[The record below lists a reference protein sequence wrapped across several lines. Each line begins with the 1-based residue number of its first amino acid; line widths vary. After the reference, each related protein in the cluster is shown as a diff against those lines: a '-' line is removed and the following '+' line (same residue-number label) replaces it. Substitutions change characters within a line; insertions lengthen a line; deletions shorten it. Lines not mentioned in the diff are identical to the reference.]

1 MVLIGLLLIALVCLA
16 LGLVLASAGWL
27 IGSLAASAA
36 AAWVLWRGR
45 DRIIASGAP
54 TESAADNP
62 PLASSVP
69 QTASSVATSA
79 PSRDAAVAETPAA
92 ADYARRRADELSAA
106 GQPATTAPATTA
118 PAATAAP
125 AAAEAELVDVDVWV
139 IDGRP
144 NYHTAHCGVLLGAD
158 AETIPHSQA
167 VEDGFTPCTLCDP
180 DAHPE
185 RVAQPAQAAAPTEA
199 GEPGDLQQV
208 WVVDGWPHYHAQG
221 CARLSG
227 AESEAI
233 PFGQAVE
240 DGFTPCPNC
249 QPAVIEPA
257 PVRSEAV
264 ASEPASEPAAE
275 PAPVAAAEPVAQTA
289 APVTEPAPMT
299 EPEPAVVEAEPVT
312 AATPTVAPETAEAPV
327 AEAVPAE
334 APTGEPEPGAA
345 EEPAGAEPA
354 PAASGGPGDVWV
366 VPGRPRFH
374 LQDCMIIGDQGAIA
388 VPLAQAVDDGF
399 KPCSLCEPV

>member
-45 DRIIASGAP
+45 DRIVPATASS
-54 TESAADNP
+54 EHADNP
-62 PLASSVP
+62 PLAP
-69 QTASSVATSA
+69 ATQHSVATSA

-92 ADYARRRADELSAA
+92 ADYARRRADELSGVAS
-106 GQPATTAPATTA
+106 QPAVSAAATGGAGAAPAT
-118 PAATAAP
+118 
-125 AAAEAELVDVDVWV
+125 ELVDVDVWV

-144 NYHTAHCGVLLGAD
+144 NYHAAHCGVLLGAD

-185 RVAQPAQAAAPTEA
+185 RVAQPAQGGPAAAAAEPT
-199 GEPGDLQQV
+199 EPGDLRQV

-221 CARLSG
+221 CARLTG
-227 AESEAI
+227 ATSEPI

-240 DGFTPCPNC
+240 DGFTPCPAC

-257 PVRSEAV
+257 VQPEPV
-264 ASEPASEPAAE
+264 PASEPEPAAAAE
-275 PAPVAAAEPVAQTA
+275 PAVAEPVAA
-289 APVTEPAPMT
+289 ESAVA
-299 EPEPAVVEAEPVT
+299 EPAV
-312 AATPTVAPETAEAPV
+312 
-327 AEAVPAE
+327 
-334 APTGEPEPGAA
+334 
-345 EEPAGAEPA
+345 AEPA
-354 PAASGGPGDVWV
+354 PSVAEQAAPPAAEAAEAAPSVEEPAAEDAPAAGEPAPIAEPGPAVAAEPAAGDVWV

-374 LQDCMIIGDQGAIA
+374 QRDCMIIGDQEAVS

-399 KPCSLCEPV
+399 KPCSLCEPTG

>member
-45 DRIIASGAP
+45 DRIVPAGAAA
-54 TESAADNP
+54 EHAADTP
-62 PLASSVP
+62 PLASAAP
-69 QTASSVATSA
+69 QVANSVATSA

-92 ADYARRRADELSAA
+92 ADYARRRADELSGAA
-106 GQPATTAPATTA
+106 AAQPALAT
-118 PAATAAP
+118 ATAAGAGI
-125 AAAEAELVDVDVWV
+125 AAGAELVDFDVWV

-144 NYHTAHCGVLLGAD
+144 NYHAAHCGVLLGAD

-185 RVAQPAQAAAPTEA
+185 RVASPAQTGPASAVPEA
-199 GEPGDLQQV
+199 TAPGDLRQV
-208 WVVDGWPHYHAQG
+208 WVVDGWPHYHAQS
-221 CARLSG
+221 CTRLVG
-227 AESEAI
+227 AASEPV

-240 DGFTPCPNC
+240 DGFTACPDC

-257 PVRSEAV
+257 VQPQSAAAPDPVAV
-264 ASEPASEPAAE
+264 PEPIQPEPVATQIAAPAAAPEPILEPAAE
-275 PAPVAAAEPVAQTA
+275 PGPV
-289 APVTEPAPMT
+289 T
-299 EPEPAVVEAEPVT
+299 EPEPAAAPAAES
-312 AATPTVAPETAEAPV
+312 ALVAESAPV
-327 AEAVPAE
+327 AE
-334 APTGEPEPGAA
+334 PEPAAAA
-345 EEPAGAEPA
+345 EGAPAAPE
-354 PAASGGPGDVWV
+354 PAASGTRDVWV

-374 LQDCMIIGDQGAIA
+374 MRDCMIIGDQDAVA
-388 VPLAQAVDDGF
+388 VPLEQALDDGF
-399 KPCSLCEPV
+399 KPCSLCEPAG